1 MSSSTI
7 ITLEILLVLGL
18 VVGWGFWE
26 LRSLRK
32 FREQNKKDK

>member
-1 MSSSTI
+1 MNSSTI

-18 VVGWGFWE
+18 VVGWGLWE